1 MTIPVGDLDIAMTPE
16 VRRIA
21 ILADQFSWSNVLQYG
36 YGMGEA
42 IAVAATLDPTTIEAL
57 AAQLT
62 AYSDDDIAGQPISDI
77 HRSLTVIA
85 DRNQLM
91 AAVRDIIATH
101 PKPDVTST

>member
-57 AAQLT
+57 AAKLT
-62 AYSDDDIAGQPISDI
+62 CYSDDDIAGLPTSDT
-77 HRSLTVIA
+77 HRL
-85 DRNQLM
+85 L
-91 AAVRDIIATH
+91 AAVVAVHDIIATH